1 MWRPLA
7 HSFENNV
14 AIMSAS
20 LQDQLFHLL
29 AGASPPAEAN
39 SGPGY
44 SCSGPLP
51 SRVQPGLDVE
61 GVGRISL
68 PLTDEKALELKAA
81 CSLAPF
87 GRGTETVVDTAVRNT
102 FQLTPQQFRLTNPS
116 EPARR
121 ASIRPACNEF
131 TQLLH
136 ACDDDD
142 CRMGE

>member
-1 MWRPLA
+1 MRRPLA
-7 HSFENNV
+7 HSFETNV
-14 AIMSAS
+14 AIMSDS
-20 LQDQLFHLL
+20 LKHQLFHLL
-29 AGASPPAEAN
+29 AGASPPAQAD

-51 SRVQPGLDVE
+51 SRVQPGLEVE

-68 PLTDEKALELKAA
+68 PLTDEKALELKAT

-116 EPARR
+116 EPGHV
-121 ASIRPACNEF
+121 ASIQPAHCIYPAA
-131 TQLLH
+131 
-136 ACDDDD
+136 ACV
-142 CRMGE
+142 